1 MWSVMIPV
9 HDCAGYLRLAL
20 PEVLTQLG
28 DRVVVDDASSDDPRA
43 VVEELGRGR
52 VRFVANPTQLRAVRT
67 FNRCIDLAHGELVH
81 LLHGDDQ
88 VLPGFYEAMES
99 AMSEPDVLAA
109 VSRAL
114 YIDALGQPGPTTRV
128 YRSGTGRWGNALRT
142 QAISNRIR
150 PPAVVVRRSA
160 YLRFGGFRHDL
171 PHAADWEMWTR
182 LAAAGPIVFVDEV
195 LACYRRHDA
204 SDTASRVRTG
214 SNIRERVTA
223 IGMLMSHLPRHRRP
237 LDSRVALLFSA
248 VFATR
253 TAWWMVRGREL
264 AAGRRQAYEAVRC
277 LAMVP
282 GGVRTVVLD
291 DPPPVVT
298 RKPALA
304 EQRAT

>member
-28 DRVVVDDASSDDPRA
+28 DRDDVEIIVVDDASSDDPRA

-128 YRSGTGRWGNALRT
+128 YRSGTGRW
-142 QAISNRIR
+142 S
-150 PPAVVVRRSA
+150 
-160 YLRFGGFRHDL
+160 FGVG
-171 PHAADWEMWTR
+171 
-182 LAAAGPIVFVDEV
+182 
-195 LACYRRHDA
+195 
-204 SDTASRVRTG
+204 
-214 SNIRERVTA
+214 
-223 IGMLMSHLPRHRRP
+223 
-237 LDSRVALLFSA
+237 
-248 VFATR
+248 
-253 TAWWMVRGREL
+253 
-264 AAGRRQAYEAVRC
+264 RC
-277 LAMVP
+277 LSRP
-282 GGVRTVVLD
+282 GTTG
-291 DPPPVVT
+291 
-298 RKPALA
+298 
-304 EQRAT
+304 